1 MIGGTRNINHVS
13 RCEKIL
19 RGKVMKDCDFCKHC
33 EYEVK
38 ECYGA
43 NARSIVAG
51 CKIGCVNN
59 GECEKY
65 AEEKGVRE

>member
-1 MIGGTRNINHVS
+1 MR
-13 RCEKIL
+13 
-19 RGKVMKDCDFCKHC
+19 DCDFCKHC

-43 NARSIVAG
+43 NARSIIAG

-65 AEEKGVRE
+65 AEERGVRE